1 MEKDPPRLR
10 VLVVDDEA
18 LIRWALVETLTDA
31 GHDAVEAADAGTA
44 LRALVTTPGPF
55 DVVLL
60 DLRLPDL
67 SGLTVL
73 STLRCW
79 SPKTQVILMTAYGT
93 PDAVEDALD
102 LGAYCVLP
110 KPLEMTDLSDLVLRA
125 HAAAS

>member
-1 MEKDPPRLR
+1 MAKHSPRLR

-18 LIRWALVETLTDA
+18 LIRWALVETLADA
-31 GHDAVEAADAGTA
+31 GHETAEAPDARTA
-44 LRALVTTPGPF
+44 LEALLTAPEPF

-73 STLRCW
+73 STVRRV
-79 SPKTQVILMTAYGT
+79 SPNTQVILMTAYGT
-93 PDAVEDALD
+93 PDVIDDAHD

-110 KPLEMTDLSDLVLRA
+110 KPLEMTSLSDLIVKA
-125 HAAAS
+125 HAAAV